1 VRVLLVATNR
11 ERSPYPVAPLGALCV
26 VAAGRAAGHEID
38 FLDLG
43 LEASP
48 HKTLSKALHKDH
60 YQAVAFGIRNLDNC
74 WAFAPRLYFDEVR
87 LLAETV
93 RASFKGALIL
103 GGTGFSVA
111 PQGWMQRLQ
120 ADCGVVGEGERAFV
134 EVLDRLQAGRPV
146 DGIAG
151 VITTHKNGST
161 VGELSSPVIAQL
173 SELPCPAHELC
184 AYPRYLRRGGFVGVQ
199 TKRGCPLG
207 CVYCIYPQLE
217 GRRYRLRPPEAI
229 VEEVE
234 KVAARLKRGHFF
246 FVDSVFNDPKG
257 HALAVCAALARRRL
271 KISWTAF
278 CNPLGFDAEMARAM
292 AHAGCSGVEFG
303 LDVATPKMLE
313 ALGKPF
319 GQEEIRIA
327 LKAAHDA
334 GLPFVNYMLFGG
346 PGETWADIQETQTFL
361 NECAPACAVFASYG
375 IRVYEGTQL
384 AKLAAQDG
392 TLKPGQDLFEP
403 AYYLS
408 PALAERTEERLD
420 RISRQRPE
428 WTSPRDWRRPMMLWA
443 QKVMVLLDVRP
454 QWKYIQ
460 GYGLHMRRWLK

>member
-1 VRVLLVATNR
+1 
-11 ERSPYPVAPLGALCV
+11 
-26 VAAGRAAGHEID
+26 
-38 FLDLG
+38 
-43 LEASP
+43 
-48 HKTLSKALHKDH
+48 
-60 YQAVAFGIRNLDNC
+60 
-74 WAFAPRLYFDEVR
+74 
-87 LLAETV
+87 
-93 RASFKGALIL
+93 
-103 GGTGFSVA
+103 
-111 PQGWMQRLQ
+111 
-120 ADCGVVGEGERAFV
+120 
-134 EVLDRLQAGRPV
+134 V